1 MIQSTRISMGLFFKY
16 CLSLTKID
24 PGQNYISLP
33 SIKSSTHIALLFM
46 VSMGTQKLKAQSFF
60 IFSLLLTLIL
70 FCITTLYNE
79 NTNVKLIP
87 QMNYL
92 MVVVALF
99 FLNAVIF
106 LFMLMKYFTN
116 KQILPTL
123 ILSLAFLSGL
133 IYLVE
138 TIVII
143 HKPING
149 STLIQTKS
157 NDVSIF
163 YIFRQ
168 LSFICL
174 TSLALFCYGKDNIL
188 DNNKK
193 NRESCCW
200 R

>member
-16 CLSLTKID
+16 FLSLTKID

-99 FLNAVIF
+99 LLNAGFFFFIF
-106 LFMLMKYFTN
+106 IKYF
-116 KQILPTL
+116 K
-123 ILSLAFLSGL
+123 
-133 IYLVE
+133 
-138 TIVII
+138 
-143 HKPING
+143 K
-149 STLIQTKS
+149 
-157 NDVSIF
+157 
-163 YIFRQ
+163 
-168 LSFICL
+168 
-174 TSLALFCYGKDNIL
+174 
-188 DNNKK
+188 KK
-193 NRESCCW
+193 NFPKLNFIQG
-200 R
+200 